1 MDRGLGMSEPIPSS
15 PKIPISRSID
25 RPADQGEQLTK
36 ADQVALAVL
45 RSFGPPPRPLTPVR
59 VKSADLEPFEWC
71 WGFREETTGTLKWDT
86 LKGVSDSDIDTL
98 NREQFP
104 LVQPT
109 YPFLQEVFVDRF
121 FRKEEDGLKN
131 NAFLKIMGFVFKAR
145 DKKFF
150 TPTREQLVI
159 NYNTYQKQHPHFP
172 ELVFEKVDGALKP
185 DEFVQNVLDS
195 DLILSSNQELIHDF
209 VFHCI
214 PTLSNIYESPRSY
227 RFYKDNL
234 KQAVE
239 AFLSFLNKKP
249 IEILAE
255 LNNKLNPKI
264 DESLIKDIVATLK
277 YMVGAALDELT
288 AEILDYTEIEG
299 QKDAQGYI
307 SEKFIESLLRTL
319 NDEMWKEALSK
330 ALPTLNEEFF
340 ENYPNQDR
348 WKSIVTALLSAQGKF
363 AG

>member
-1 MDRGLGMSEPIPSS
+1 MIL
-15 PKIPISRSID
+15 
-25 RPADQGEQLTK
+25 
-36 ADQVALAVL
+36 
-45 RSFGPPPRPLTPVR
+45 
-59 VKSADLEPFEWC
+59 
-71 WGFREETTGTLKWDT
+71 
-86 LKGVSDSDIDTL
+86 
-98 NREQFP
+98 
-104 LVQPT
+104 
-109 YPFLQEVFVDRF
+109 
-121 FRKEEDGLKN
+121 
-131 NAFLKIMGFVFKAR
+131 
-145 DKKFF
+145 FF
-150 TPTREQLVI
+150 T
-159 NYNTYQKQHPHFP
+159 
-172 ELVFEKVDGALKP
+172 VF
-185 DEFVQNVLDS
+185 
-195 DLILSSNQELIHDF
+195 
-209 VFHCI
+209 
-214 PTLSNIYESPRSY
+214 PRSY